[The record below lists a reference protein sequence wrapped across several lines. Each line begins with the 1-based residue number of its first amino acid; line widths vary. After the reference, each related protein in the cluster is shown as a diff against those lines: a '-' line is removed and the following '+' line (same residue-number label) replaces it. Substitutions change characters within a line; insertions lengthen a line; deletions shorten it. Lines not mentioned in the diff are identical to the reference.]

1 MKKVLLGIG
10 GVLGVLVLGF
20 VATVAMQPATTHVER
35 SITVAAAPADAFALV
50 NSFDHWVE
58 WNPWQEIDPAQKV
71 TFSDVRE
78 GQGAWYEWHGND
90 QVGHGKMT
98 IRESAAP
105 SKVVEDL
112 HFIEPFESTAVV
124 TFSFA
129 AEGDGTKVTWA
140 YDGQNDFMGK
150 AAGLFMD
157 MDAMLGA
164 DFEKGLGKLKPLA
177 ESAATTRVAAEQAAA
192 AAAAIAVVDPAA
204 PVDPAAG
211 AAAPAPANIPGMAP
225 LAPANP

>member
-1 MKKVLLGIG
+1 MKNVLLGLG
-10 GVLGVLVLGF
+10 GVVGVLVLGF
-20 VATVAMQPATTHVER
+20 VVTVAMQPETTHVER
-35 SITVAAAPADAFALV
+35 SIAVAATPADVFPFA
-50 NSFDHWVE
+50 NNFDNWLK
-58 WNPWQEIDPAQKV
+58 WSPWQDIDPAQKV
-71 TFSDVRE
+71 TFSESHE
-78 GQGAWYEWHGND
+78 GQGAWYEWQGND
-90 QVGHGKMT
+90 DVGHGRMT
-98 IRESAAP
+98 IRESVAP
-105 SKVVEDL
+105 TKIVEDL
-112 HFIEPFESTAVV
+112 HFIAPFEATAVV
-124 TFSFA
+124 TLSFA

-192 AAAAIAVVDPAA
+192 AAAIAVVDPAA
-204 PVDPAAG
+204 PVDAAAG

-225 LAPANP
+225 LAPAHP